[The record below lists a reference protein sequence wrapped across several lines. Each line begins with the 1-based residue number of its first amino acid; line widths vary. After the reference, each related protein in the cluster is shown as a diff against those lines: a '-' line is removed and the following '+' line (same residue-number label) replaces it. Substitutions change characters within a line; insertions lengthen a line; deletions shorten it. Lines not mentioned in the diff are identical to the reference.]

1 MKSGGEMTRIEEQR
15 LSDSR
20 INGFCEGLTGDEMSK
35 GIYWWLGADIVLGST
50 QAAATSS
57 NPLVSRDRLAA
68 ATAILSPMQPWGK
81 NILMVGR
88 LAIDKNAPPQTFHK
102 WWRKARTAL
111 WNPFFDDMDRLATGP
126 KVNAFYR
133 ALKGE
138 GDAVVVDRW
147 ILRIVY
153 PDDRGYP
160 ARVRRITQSIQRAAM
175 LEQVTP
181 RELQAAM
188 WLKVRGG

>member
-1 MKSGGEMTRIEEQR
+1 M
-15 LSDSR
+15 SDSR
-20 INGFCEGLTGDEMSK
+20 INEFCEGLTGDDLAK
-35 GIYWWLGADIVLGST
+35 GIYWWVGADATLRAV
-50 QAAATSS
+50 QMAAS
-57 NPLVSRDRLAA
+57 NRNGVMDRERLAA
-68 ATAILSPMQPWGK
+68 ATAILSPMQPWSR
-81 NILMVGR
+81 NLLMVTE
-88 LAIDKNAPPQTFHK
+88 LATDMNASPQTFHK

-111 WNPFFDDMDRLATGP
+111 WNPLFKDMHKLATGD
-126 KVNAFYR
+126 KVNPFYR
-133 ALKGE
+133 ALTGD

-153 PDDRGYP
+153 PNDRGYP
-160 ARVRRITQSIQRAAM
+160 ARIRRITNSIQRAAF